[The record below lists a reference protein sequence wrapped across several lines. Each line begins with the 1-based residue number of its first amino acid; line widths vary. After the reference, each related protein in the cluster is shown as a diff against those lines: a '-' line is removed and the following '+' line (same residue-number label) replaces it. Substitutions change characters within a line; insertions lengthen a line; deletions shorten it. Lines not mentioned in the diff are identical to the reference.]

1 MAKEAIKAYETIILE
16 RDGDLATLTL
26 NRPEKLNATT
36 DQMFIDIHDA
46 LRTLYADESLL
57 VLIVTGAGRGFCAG
71 ADIGERQLS
80 WAEDL
85 RSKPRRVIP
94 EYRVERNHDIQYL
107 MRDLP
112 QVAIASVNGP
122 AIGFGNC
129 LQVVCDLRIASDKAT
144 FGHQFVRMGLTPGIG
159 STWKLPRVVGLP
171 KAAEMMFTGK
181 IYNAQEAKEM
191 GLVNWVVAH
200 DKLQEETDKLAR
212 LIAGHPPIALRAAKL
227 LLSYSMENDL
237 PSQVLLERWAALTH
251 ETNDHLEAVKA
262 FLEKRKPVFT
272 GE

>member
-1 MAKEAIKAYETIILE
+1 MPKETIKKYKTVTLE
-16 RDGDLATLTL
+16 REDNVATLTL

-36 DQMFIDIHDA
+36 GQMFVELHDA
-46 LRTLYADESLL
+46 LKTLYADESLL
-57 VLIVTGAGRGFCAG
+57 VLIVTGAGRAFCAG
-71 ADIGERQLS
+71 ADIGQRQLQ
-80 WAEDL
+80 WAEEL
-85 RSKPRRVIP
+85 RSKPRRIIP
-94 EYRVERNHDIQYL
+94 EYRAERNPDIQYL

-144 FGHQFVRMGLTPGIG
+144 FGHQFVRMGITPGIG
-159 STWKLPRVVGLP
+159 STWRLPRVIGLA

-191 GLVNWVVAH
+191 GLVNWVVPH
-200 DKLQEETDKLAR
+200 DTLQEETDKLAR

-227 LLSYSMENDL
+227 LLSYTMENAL
-237 PSQVLLERWAALTH
+237 PNQVLLERWAALTH
-251 ETNDHLEAVKA
+251 ETEDHFEAIKA
-262 FLEKRKPVFT
+262 FLEKRNPMFT
-272 GE
+272 GK